1 MFIVNL
7 IFIGIFFYIFL
18 INIHLIMYLSKSNL
32 CRNQESI
39 INYNNKL
46 IDKITKELIMQ
57 AKKL

>member
-32 CRNQESI
+32 CRNEESI